1 MLYFRA
7 MTPVTQQ
14 WKIVETTHA
23 EQPEGMLD
31 MSFQFMEVNTGEN
44 YLITISGRAKSDAS
58 YWLGALRAATEY
70 VRQQTGQDEPVL
82 TLKTA
87 NTLQ

>member
-1 MLYFRA
+1 

-31 MSFQFMEVNTGEN
+31 MTFQFMEVNTGEN
-44 YLITISGRAKSDAS
+44 YLITISGRAQSNAG
-58 YWLGALRAATEY
+58 YWFGALRAATEH
-70 VRQQTGQDEPVL
+70 VRLQTGQNEPVL

-87 NTLQ
+87 DTLQ